1 MAKLGMILK
10 GKRGGSSGFSAAPS
24 TPPMPAMQAS
34 AQPITYKQL
43 TGQDEQDVVSA
54 LDRYDINTKLA
65 INQYIR
71 QDPQA
76 GGFTMSQNMN
86 HKLENGLP
94 LNANEQYVAQ
104 KLDAAMQPIG
114 KDIKLVR
121 GAHQDFLQALGIQN
135 YAGMTEAQ
143 INAKIAGVEYTEK
156 KFVSTAWDAQR
167 NPFMHG
173 PNANGREV
181 YLNIKAPSFT
191 RAVLGNPNQ
200 TELILSRT
208 TKYRITGAHFDGT
221 TAYPRNGGAMPR
233 IVVDV
238 EIIG

>member
-1 MAKLGMILK
+1 MG
-10 GKRGGSSGFSAAPS
+10 GRGGTSGITAAAAQTQTPS
-24 TPPMPAMQAS
+24 VTTAPVPKAV
-34 AQPITYKQL
+34 TYSKL
-43 TGQDEQDVVSA
+43 TGQDEQDVVAASNK
-54 LDRYDINTKLA
+54 YDINTKLA

-76 GGFTMSQNMN
+76 GGYTMSQNMN

-114 KDIKLVR
+114 KNIQLVR
-121 GAHQDFLQALGIQN
+121 GAHQDFLQALGVAN
-135 YAGMTEAQ
+135 YASMTEAQ
-143 INAKIAGVEYTEK
+143 INAKIAGAEYTEK

-181 YLNIKAPSFT
+181 YLNINAPST
-191 RAVLGNPNQ
+191 TKAVLGNVNQ
-200 TELILSRT
+200 TELILSRD
-208 TKYRITGAHFDGT
+208 TKYRVKGAHFDGT

-233 IVVDV
+233 LVVDI

>member
-1 MAKLGMILK
+1 MG
-10 GKRGGSSGFSAAPS
+10 GRGSSSGITAAS
-24 TPPMPAMQAS
+24 SVQFV
-34 AQPITYKQL
+34 QL
-43 TGQDEQDVVSA
+43 TGQDEQDVVSTYNG
-54 LDRYDINTKLA
+54 YDINTKMA

-71 QDPQA
+71 QDQQT

-94 LNANEQYVAQ
+94 LNANEQYVAN
-104 KLDAAMQPIG
+104 KLDAAMHPIG

-121 GAHQDFLQALGIQN
+121 GAHQDFLQALGVQN
-135 YAGMTEAQ
+135 YASMTEAQ
-143 INAKIAGVEYTEK
+143 INAAIVGAEYTEK

-173 PNANGREV
+173 PVSNGREV
-181 YLNIKAPSFT
+181 YLHIDAPST
-191 RAVLGNPNQ
+191 TKAVIGNPDQ
-200 TELILSRT
+200 AELVLSRT
-208 TKYRITGAHFDGT
+208 TKYRIKSAHFDGT
-221 TAYPRNGGAMPR
+221 TAYPRNGGTMPR

>member
-1 MAKLGMILK
+1 M
-10 GKRGGSSGFSAAPS
+10 GKRGASSGFTAQAN
-24 TPPMPAMQAS
+24 TPAQTVT
-34 AQPITYKQL
+34 AQPAQRAVVYKQL

-54 LDRYDINTKLA
+54 SRQYDINTRLA

-71 QDPQA
+71 QDQQA
-76 GGFTMSQNMN
+76 GGYTMSQNMN

-94 LNANEQYVAQ
+94 LSANEQYTADR
-104 KLDAAMQPIG
+104 LDAAMHPIG

-121 GAHQDFLQALGIQN
+121 GAHQDFLQALGVAN

-181 YLNIKAPSFT
+181 YLHIDAPST
-191 RAVLGNPNQ
+191 TKAVLGNVNQ
-200 TELILSRT
+200 TELILSRS
-208 TKYRITGAHFDGT
+208 TKYRIKGAHFDGT
-221 TAYPRNGGAMPR
+221 TAYPRIGGAMPR
-233 IVVDV
+233 IVVDI